1 MKQGINCLKDNRRRM
16 YYIGKSK
23 KYTARQLAIATQ
35 RALHLPVTGVF
46 DLRTVIR
53 LNNLKEQSYSPLKTL
68 VNSELSKVH

>member
-1 MKQGINCLKDNRRRM
+1 MKNITNSKLRM
-16 YYIGKSK
+16 YFFGKNK

>member
-1 MKQGINCLKDNRRRM
+1 MKNIANNKLRM
-16 YYIGKSK
+16 YFFGKNK

-35 RALHLPVTGVF
+35 RVLHLPVTGVF

>member
-1 MKQGINCLKDNRRRM
+1 MKNIANNKLRM
-16 YYIGKSK
+16 FYIGKNR

-53 LNNLKEQSYSPLKTL
+53 LNNLKEQSYSPLKTF

>member
-1 MKQGINCLKDNRRRM
+1 MKNIANNKLRM
-16 YYIGKSK
+16 FYIGKNR